1 MDPIKVDFSGKGGN
15 SRKTIVIPPEKSVLK
30 IILSVVL
37 SLVVGAV
44 AYYFM
49 LPPMNFKALE
59 FYYFLGIIIASFVA
73 FLGLFSKA
81 FTHSEYIP
89 YLKKKATV
97 PVVLILVLALVI
109 GIGYVVGS
117 QFFRAK
123 SYSQLITVQ
132 TDRAFS
138 EDIDEPNFET
148 IPKLD
153 QSASASVASRA
164 LSDLANLGYV
174 SQFTVY
180 PSYPQINYQ
189 QKPVRVATLQY
200 ANIIKWFTNKSDGFP
215 GYIIID
221 TANEDQKFVECEESI
236 KYSLADHFGRNIKRV
251 IRFEYPTYMF
261 DVPSFEIDENGDPYW
276 ICAKID
282 KTIGLFGGRDVVG
295 IVIVDAVTGECSD
308 YSIEDV
314 KENPELKWIDRVYSD
329 DLIIE
334 QYDFY
339 GRYRN
344 GFWNSVLGQ
353 EDCVETTEGSNYIA
367 LDDDVWLY
375 TGVTSL
381 TSDQSIAGFMLVNQR
396 TKETRF
402 YSVNGAKE
410 ETAREAAEGLVQ
422 DLEYKATFPILVNVG
437 GEPTYFMS
445 LKNKSD
451 IVEMYAL
458 INVRQYNKVKTTGKT
473 ISECLDNYLA
483 SLKAEGVTVEDVGDI
498 VVPDETGKKPAQ
510 NSGENVEITGTI
522 TEIRSAVISGNTV
535 YYFRIDS
542 SDVYYSISANDCETA
557 VILSVGD
564 TVKASAY
571 AADGEITGLESI
583 EKTAPEVPVAE

>member
-1 MDPIKVDFSGKGGN
+1 MDPIKVDFSGKGGD
-15 SRKTIVIPPEKSVLK
+15 SRKTIVIPPEKAVLK
-30 IILSVVL
+30 IILSAVL
-37 SLVVGAV
+37 ALIVGAV

-49 LPPMNFKALE
+49 LPPLNFKALE
-59 FYYFLGIIIASFVA
+59 FYYFIGIIIVAFVA
-73 FLGLFSKA
+73 FLAIFSRA
-81 FTHSEYIP
+81 LTHSEYVP

-97 PVVLILVLALVI
+97 PVIIILVLALVV

-123 SYSQLITVQ
+123 SYAGLISVQEDRVFSQ
-132 TDRAFS
+132 
-138 EDIDEPNFET
+138 DIDEPNFET

-153 QSASASVASRA
+153 KSASASVASRA

-180 PSYPQINYQ
+180 PSYPQINYKE
-189 QKPVRVATLQY
+189 KPVRVATLQY

-236 KYSLADHFGRNIKRV
+236 MYSLADHFGRNVKRV
-251 IRFEYPTYMF
+251 LRFEYPTYMF
-261 DVPSFEIDENGDPYW
+261 DTPTFEIDENGDPYW
-276 ICAKID
+276 ICARID

-295 IVIVDAVTGECSD
+295 IVIVDAVTGECSYHTAD
-308 YSIEDV
+308 EVNTDASI
-314 KENPELKWIDRVYSD
+314 KWIDRVYSD

-339 GRYRN
+339 GRYKN

-422 DLEYKATFPILVNVG
+422 DLGYSATFPILVNVG

-451 IVEMYAL
+451 IVEQYAL
-458 INVRQYNKVKTTGKT
+458 INVRQYNKIKTTGKT

-483 SLKAEGVTVEDVGDI
+483 SLKAEGVAVNDVEDI
-498 VVPDETGKKPAQ
+498 VVPDETGKKPDE
-510 NSGENVEITGTI
+510 NKGEVTDIGGVI
-522 TEIRSAVISGNTV
+522 TEIRSAVIDGNTV
-535 YYFRIDS
+535 YYFKIDS
-542 SDVYYSISANDCETA
+542 GSAYYSISAEDCETA
-557 VILSVGD
+557 VILNVGD
-564 TVKASAY
+564 TVSASSYGTSGDIIA
-571 AADGEITGLESI
+571 LKSI
-583 EKTAPEVPVAE
+583 EKTVAA